1 MVGCVVPVF
10 TPVVC
15 AIRAEARRNGFP
27 IDHLP
32 WNVQTE
38 DSAVLMHF
46 KESHLTSAEI
56 AFSVPVR
63 DNTIA

>member
-1 MVGCVVPVF
+1 MVSGVTPLF

-15 AIRAEARRNGFP
+15 AIRAEARRNRFSV
-27 IDHLP
+27 DHLP
-32 WNVQTE
+32 WNVQRE

-46 KESHLTSAEI
+46 KESHWTNAEI

-63 DNTIA
+63 DNAIA